1 MLTPAPMELFS
12 IAVLKNKTEG
22 IASRLIELGIFHPVD
37 IRLIEEELK
46 GVFSFHIE
54 DEYAKYEA
62 FEMRLADIVKKTG
75 TDVLPT
81 KKIETKAL
89 TYIEIGKIL
98 SDAEGEVNLISEE
111 KRNIEADIKA
121 KELMLSSFKGYDL
134 PLYISG
140 PYAYSFL
147 KVELG
152 KLEER
157 DIPILEENLKNTPH
171 VLYPFRRD
179 HARLVTL
186 LIGLRRDR
194 DNLEAALK
202 DTSWQRLEFPQDRQ
216 KLSEE
221 LKEKAQ
227 TEIAECLKKVTE
239 VNDRIKKL
247 GDEFRARLEQ
257 IKFSIMLKKSLFE
270 AKKYSFTTG
279 KTAFIS
285 GWIPR
290 EEKPRLIEEIKKFDP
305 YSYIETKPA
314 EDIDVSKEEIPVR
327 LKNKPFFK
335 PFELLISAYG
345 MPRYGTIDPT
355 VFVAISFLLMFGAMF
370 GDIGHGMVVGLLGLY
385 LLIKGKTENLKQVGA
400 LALYCGISSSVFGVL
415 YGSFFGIEFHQLWI
429 KPMESI
435 LTIFKTCVMFGI
447 VMMTAGIALNI
458 INSFKD
464 RDYLKIIFDKSGL
477 IAGVMYWAGIALV
490 SKLVVSKGAFPKIY
504 FYIIIGSII
513 LFLSHP
519 IVEFVV
525 KKKREGI
532 AASFMEGMVDVL
544 EIMML
549 YLANTV
555 SFIRI
560 AAFCLAHAGL
570 FLSIFALS
578 HLVNSAAGDILVF
591 VLGNALVILLE
602 GLVVSIQSV
611 RLNYYEFFSKFF
623 ISGKHAYKPLTL

>member
-1 MLTPAPMELFS
+1 MLTSAPMELFS

-22 IASRLIELGIFHPVD
+22 VASRLIELGIFHPVD

-62 FEMRLADIVKKTG
+62 FEIRLADIAKKTG
-75 TDVLPT
+75 IAATTT
-81 KKIETKAL
+81 KKAEMNAL
-89 TYIEIGKIL
+89 TYIEIGNVL
-98 SDAEGEVNLISEE
+98 SDAERKVNLLSEE
-111 KRNIEADIKA
+111 KHNIEADIKA

-157 DIPILEENLKNTPH
+157 DIPILEENIKNIPH
-171 VLYPFRRD
+171 VLYPFRREG
-179 HARLVTL
+179 ARIVTL
-186 LIGLRRDR
+186 LIGLRKDR

-202 DTSWQRLEFPQDRQ
+202 DTSWQRLEFSQDRQ
-216 KLSEE
+216 KLSDE
-221 LKEKAQ
+221 LKEKAKA
-227 TEIAECLKKVTE
+227 EIAECLKKVME
-239 VNDRIKKL
+239 INDRIKKL

-257 IKFSIMLKKSLFE
+257 VKFSVMLKKSLFE
-270 AKKYSFTTG
+270 AKKYSFITG

-285 GWIPR
+285 GWILR
-290 EEKPRLIEEIKKFDP
+290 EEKPRLIEEIKKLDP

-314 EDIDVSKEEIPVR
+314 EDIDISKEEIPVK
-327 LKNKPFFK
+327 LKNKPLFK

-345 MPRYGTIDPT
+345 IPCYGTIDPT

-370 GDIGHGMVVGLLGLY
+370 GDIGHGLAVGLLGLF
-385 LLIKGKTENLKQVGA
+385 LLIKGKRETLKQAGT
-400 LALYCGISSSVFGVL
+400 LALYCGISSSIFGVL
-415 YGSFFGIEFHQLWI
+415 YGSFFGIEFHGIWI

-435 LTIFKTCVMFGI
+435 STIFKICVMFGI
-447 VMMTAGIALNI
+447 AMLTTGIALNI

-477 IAGVMYWAGIALV
+477 IAGVIYWAGIALV
-490 SKLVVSKGAFPKIY
+490 SRLAASNGVFPKVY

-519 IVEFVV
+519 IVEFIV
-525 KKKREGI
+525 KKKREEI
-532 AASFMEGMVDVL
+532 AISFMEGMVDAL

-578 HLVNSAAGDILVF
+578 RLVDSAVGNILVF

-602 GLVVSIQSV
+602 GLVVSIQSI

-623 ISGKHAYKPLTL
+623 ISGKYAYKPLTL